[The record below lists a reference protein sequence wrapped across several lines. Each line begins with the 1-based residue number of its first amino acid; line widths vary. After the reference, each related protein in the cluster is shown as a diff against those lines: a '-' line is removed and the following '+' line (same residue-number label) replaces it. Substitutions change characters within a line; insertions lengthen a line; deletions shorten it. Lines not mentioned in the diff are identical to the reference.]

1 MIMLYDAETGVTAGT
16 LTESQLQ
23 FLVDQLEKESLEDRD
38 YYINKATLKMFQKQ
52 GADSDLLAKL
62 RHLIGNRDEMEIRW
76 TRA

>member
-38 YYINKATLKMFQKQ
+38 YYINRATLKMFQKQ
-52 GADSDLLAKL
+52 GADSELLAKL
-62 RHLIGNRDEMEIRW
+62 RHLIGQREEMEIRW

>member
-1 MIMLYDAETGVTAGT
+1 MIMLYDAETGVTAGS

-38 YYINKATLKMFQKQ
+38 YYINKTTLKMFQKQ
-52 GADSDLLAKL
+52 GVDSDLLAKL

>member
-1 MIMLYDAETGVTAGT
+1 MLYDAETGVTAGT
-16 LTESQLQ
+16 LTESQLH

-62 RHLIGNRDEMEIRW
+62 RHLIGQREEMEIRW